1 MARTGIIRVILQR
14 GQHKRQIPGQWKKR
28 SSILSAQ
35 CIMWHSLTVLSDV
48 KQPKALVAR
57 NVNNV
62 KFCMIKMVT

>member
-1 MARTGIIRVILQR
+1 MARNRIIRATLQHGR
-14 GQHKRQIPGQWKKR
+14 HKRQIPGQWEKR

-48 KQPKALVAR
+48 KQPKALAAG

-62 KFCMIKMVT
+62 KFCMIKMAT